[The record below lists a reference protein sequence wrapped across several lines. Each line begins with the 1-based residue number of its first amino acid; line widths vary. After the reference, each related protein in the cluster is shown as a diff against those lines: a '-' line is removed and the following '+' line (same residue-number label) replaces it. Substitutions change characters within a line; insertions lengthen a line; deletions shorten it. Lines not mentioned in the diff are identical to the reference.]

1 MAKIC
6 ISNLALKKADIPSQR
21 QLAIQ
26 LRQSGSTIAQI
37 KAITGLSAPT
47 IIALN
52 KTYQSGG
59 MQAVQARKIGR
70 PSKSEQ
76 ELSSLSANQWG
87 STWKQLFE
95 AQSEKLW
102 TFELLA
108 QWLSEADLQGNT
120 KSINN
125 RTAMRLFKKW
135 GWFPTNHPAVEVT
148 FLAEA
153 SQKKFPVFIGGEH
166 ELPPQN
172 QNHPKHCLLFAQDRR
187 GKLSWQFYKHP
198 LTEKD
203 YVDFCQ
209 KMLIANP
216 KGYAL
221 QLQFAGLHYTPA
233 LSKWLTKNSKLTLLK
248 SASQSNVLKDNC
260 LVKQKNVADSY
271 LKQSVIPSSTTS
283 FHSRETPMSSYASI
297 NSSADSMLYS
307 KTLTHLQNLEAES
320 IHIMR
325 EVIAEAD
332 KPVMLYSIG
341 KDSAVMLHL
350 ALKAF
355 YPAPPPFP
363 LLHVDTGWKFKD
375 MYAFRERMKQ
385 EHGFELLT
393 HINPDG
399 LAQCI
404 NPFTHGSQIHTDVM
418 KTQGLKQALDQYGFD
433 VAFGGARRD
442 EEKSRAK
449 ERIFSFRNSQ
459 HRWDPKQQRPELWSL
474 YNTKKHK
481 GESIR
486 VFPISNWTELDIWQ
500 YIYLENIPIVPLYFA
515 QERPVVDRD
524 GTLIMVDDE
533 RMPLAP
539 GEIPMIKR
547 VRFRTLGCYPLTGA
561 VESQASTLPEI
572 IQEMLLTKTSE
583 RQGRVID
590 HDGAASMEKKKQE
603 GYF

>member
-1 MAKIC
+1 MKIRAH
-6 ISNLALKKADIPSQR
+6 NKAVIEANIRSQR
-21 QLAIQ
+21 GLAVQ
-26 LRQSGSTIAQI
+26 LRQSGSTIAQV
-37 KAITGLSAPT
+37 KAATGLSAPT

-52 KTYQSGG
+52 KAYQLGG
-59 MQAVQARKIGR
+59 MKAVQARKIGR
-70 PSKSEQ
+70 PAKSEQ
-76 ELSSLSANQWG
+76 ELRSHSASQWG
-87 STWKQLFE
+87 AIWKQFFE
-95 AQSEKLW
+95 VQSEGLW

-108 QWLSEADLQGNT
+108 QWLSKADPKGNAKPT
-120 KSINN
+120 NN
-125 RTAMRLFKKW
+125 RAAMRLFKEW
-135 GWFPTNHPAVEVT
+135 GWLPAHLPAIEAT

-153 SQKKFPVFIGGEH
+153 LKKKLPVFSGGIH
-166 ELPPQN
+166 ELPLQN
-172 QNHPKHCLLFAQDRR
+172 KNHLKQYLIFAHDRR
-187 GKLSWQFYKHP
+187 GKLSWQFYKHS
-198 LTEKD
+198 LNERD

-209 KMLIANP
+209 KMLAANP
-216 KGYAL
+216 AGYAL
-221 QLQFAGLHYTPA
+221 QLHFAGLQYAPA
-233 LSKWLTKNSKLTLLK
+233 LSGWLAKNTSLILLK
-248 SASQSNVLKDNC
+248 NTSQNEASKDNC
-260 LVKQKNVADSY
+260 FAKQKKIIPFP
-271 LKQSVIPSSTTS
+271 LKQPVMSSSTIS
-283 FHSRETPMSSYASI
+283 SHPRETPMSSQSSV
-297 NSSADSMLYS
+297 NSSANSILDS
-307 KTLTHLQNLEAES
+307 KTLTHLQRLEAES

-325 EVIAEAD
+325 EVVAEAD
-332 KPVMLYSIG
+332 KPVMMYSIG

-393 HINPDG
+393 HMNPDG
-399 LAQCI
+399 VAQGI

-459 HRWDPKQQRPELWSL
+459 HRWDPKQQRPELWNL

-481 GESIR
+481 SESIR

-500 YIYLENIPIVPLYFA
+500 YIYLENIPIVPLYYA
-515 QERPVVDRD
+515 KERPVVERD

-539 GEIPMIKR
+539 GEVPMIKK